1 MRSTSPILNHPRFVR
16 GHNYFVDRI
25 QPYLSK
31 RRCMEFIKNVE
42 WLVISSSII
51 NEYFSCGLLRCCNRR
66 YGISRAIYP
75 FTLARGVAATRRK
88 KKKIGFTQI
97 RIKLSHK
104 LEIKYQANLQLY
116 LLVLLIPVLLKFS
129 SVITKLFPN
138 NWNQQM
144 VQPISVTPILL
155 HKDAVKESRRRWV

>member
-88 KKKIGFTQI
+88 KKKNWFYSDKNQAKSQI
-97 RIKLSHK
+97 RNQISSKSSTLFTS
-104 LEIKYQANLQLY
+104 LANTCLAK
-116 LLVLLIPVLLKFS
+116 I
-129 SVITKLFPN
+129 
-138 NWNQQM
+138 
-144 VQPISVTPILL
+144 
-155 HKDAVKESRRRWV
+155 

>member
-88 KKKIGFTQI
+88 KKKEDWFYSDKNQAKSQI
-97 RIKLSHK
+97 RNQISSKSSTLFTS
-104 LEIKYQANLQLY
+104 LANTCLAK
-116 LLVLLIPVLLKFS
+116 I
-129 SVITKLFPN
+129 
-138 NWNQQM
+138 
-144 VQPISVTPILL
+144 
-155 HKDAVKESRRRWV
+155 

>member
-138 NWNQQM
+138 N
-144 VQPISVTPILL
+144 
-155 HKDAVKESRRRWV
+155 

>member
-1 MRSTSPILNHPRFVR
+1 M
-16 GHNYFVDRI
+16 
-25 QPYLSK
+25 
-31 RRCMEFIKNVE
+31 
-42 WLVISSSII
+42 
-51 NEYFSCGLLRCCNRR
+51 
-66 YGISRAIYP
+66 YGVYQK
-75 FTLARGVAATRRK
+75 RGVAGYFLVHHKWIFFLWSSQMLQQKIWHLQGNIPIHTDQGSSCNKKEK